1 MCIIIYKYDKNV
13 KLIMICDKHKT
24 VFIHIPRNAGRS
36 VCEALGVSSKDLPE
50 FRSITEIEKKNPIAI
65 LSYYKWTIVR
75 NPWERELSLYNY
87 ALEENIID
95 NKSFEDYLEMVK
107 SKSINNSIIQ
117 KNQIDYFT
125 QNHYVQVDQIV
136 RLEYISTA
144 WKKICEQIKIEK
156 IDLQHINKSKNQ
168 ENQYTQE
175 SMRLVAEIRK
185 QDIEFLKYDF
195 PN

>member
-1 MCIIIYKYDKNV
+1 
-13 KLIMICDKHKT
+13 MICDKHKT

-36 VCEALGVSSKDLPE
+36 VYEALGVSSKDLSE
-50 FRSITEIEKKNPIAI
+50 FSTITEIEKKNPLAI

-87 ALEENIID
+87 ALEENIIG
-95 NKSFEDYLEMVK
+95 NKSFKDYLEMVK

-125 QNHYVQVDQIV
+125 QNNYVQVDQIV

-144 WKKICEQIKIEK
+144 WKKVCEQIKIEK

-168 ENQYTQE
+168 DNQYTQE

-185 QDIEFLKYDF
+185 QDIEFLNYDF
-195 PN
+195 PD